1 METDRINA
9 TDNETATERDSEETT
24 AVKDDDCPALDW
36 AASATVEAMEWA
48 AGAPCSLIS
57 VGPGPADKWGRALGL
72 HPRRRSDDDH
82 DHHGSLAAAVGGSWT
97 KQVDC

>member
-9 TDNETATERDSEETT
+9 TDNETATERDSEEET

-57 VGPGPADKWGRALGL
+57 VGPGPADKWGRALL
-72 HPRRRSDDDH
+72 HPRRSDDD
-82 DHHGSLAAAVGGSWT
+82 DHHGTGAFPYNP
-97 KQVDC
+97 